1 MKKIRVLIVDDQYIS
16 RQLFE
21 VYIQSSERYELVKAI
36 SSAAYAH
43 DYVLSQNIDLVIM
56 DIFMNDGS
64 NGLDAA
70 ERIKKKMPNTKII
83 AVTSMPEYSWME
95 RARDIGVNSFWYKEA
110 PKETILELMDRTMSG
125 ESIYPDRPPMTKL
138 GLADMT
144 ELTDKELELL
154 KILTTGASNGII
166 GDKLGI
172 SEGTVKQYL
181 NRLFSKTGCRSRT
194 ELAVKARV
202 SGIVID
208 TGDTD

>member
-1 MKKIRVLIVDDQYIS
+1 MRKPRVLIVDDQYIS

-21 VYIQSSERYELVKAI
+21 VYVHSSDRYELAKAI
-36 SSAAYAH
+36 SSAAHAYA
-43 DYVLSQNIDLVIM
+43 YVLSQDVDLVIM
-56 DIFMNDGS
+56 DVFMNDGS

-70 ERIKKKMPNTKII
+70 ERIKKKAPHIKVI

-95 RARDIGVNSFWYKEA
+95 RARDIGIDSFWYKEA
-110 PKETILELMDRTMSG
+110 PKETILELMDKTMSG
-125 ESIYPDRPPMTKL
+125 ESVYPDSPPATKL
-138 GLADMT
+138 GLAST
-144 ELTDKELELL
+144 SEFTNKELELL
-154 KILTTGASNGII
+154 KALTTGASNETI
-166 GDKLGI
+166 GDRLGI

-208 TGDTD
+208 TGDGK